1 VTAVARAVVALAL
14 VAAPLAAQAP
24 GLPVHGGGFRQGV
37 EAVATIGWAGASSFT
52 GDATTYALGLSY
64 GSGRLGLSGTAGL
77 VDPEADAS
85 AATLGALVSL
95 LLVGNGVDTPF
106 EVSIFGGYGWFDR
119 AESRVFIAREGL
131 LRRDPP
137 LGTPGNWRVLLG
149 GSVAAAITTPY
160 ASIRPWLAPRAELFQ
175 LTVSDAT
182 SDETRVAGSAG
193 VDVRFPGGPGIRI
206 MWDKVDGYESTLG
219 VGLSYRF

>member
-1 VTAVARAVVALAL
+1 MTAVSRAVVALAL

-52 GDATTYALGLSY
+52 GDATTYALGASY
-64 GSGRLGLSGTAGL
+64 GSGRLGVSGTLGL
-77 VDPEADAS
+77 LDHADS
-85 AATLGALVSL
+85 GSDLTLGALGSL

-106 EVSIFGGYGWFDR
+106 EVSILGGYGWFDR
-119 AESRVFIAREGL
+119 PEPLVFLEEPV
-131 LRRDPP
+131 LRRDP
-137 LGTPGNWRVLLG
+137 LAGSPGNWRIVLG

-175 LTVSDAT
+175 LTVGDAT
-182 SDETRVAGSAG
+182 SDKTRFAGSAG

-206 MWDKVDGYESTLG
+206 MWDQVDGYDSTLG